1 MGPSE
6 QKAGPAGLSIQTP
19 DGKVASVTLERDRY
33 RLGRAESN
41 ELYYPGVT
49 GLSREHAVFEREG
62 ADWMVHDLGS
72 TNGTLVNGIRIE
84 GRRPLHPGDRVQFGQ
99 LAVVF
104 RDNADAAGGPVV
116 FVEDRSAPAATTT
129 IEASLGGL
137 LSGVGQAPS
146 AKHMQALV
154 GAGRELAGH
163 MSLAQLFDLILNLSV
178 EAVGASRGVLMT
190 LEGGELQTRSIQG
203 AGFRISSL
211 VRDLVIGERRSLLV
225 RDALADQA
233 LAARMSIVQ
242 ERIRSILAAPLQT
255 EDRVIGLIYLD
266 SPELIHEFTEEDL
279 SVLTVMANIAATRIE
294 QARLIEVEQA
304 EKLHAKELEQAAL
317 IQRSI
322 LPAIFPPFPDRKE
335 FELHAAMAPAREVGG
350 DFFDFFLLDRERLG
364 FVVGDVS
371 GKGVPAA
378 LFMAVTRTLLR
389 ATAQHIPTPAECLT
403 SVNKTLIEQNASGMF
418 VTLFYGVLDTRTG
431 EIQFA
436 NAGHNPPY
444 LFSAQGVRA
453 LREKSGPML
462 GVIEGVEYVARTCRI
477 EPGQGI
483 VLYTDGVT
491 EAADPER
498 NFFDEQRLEGFLSE
512 RRLDSGQRLVAGLLG
527 AARDF
532 SRGLPQADDIT
543 VLALRYCGSV

>member
-1 MGPSE
+1 MPAAE
-6 QKAGPAGLSIQTP
+6 QKAGPAWLSIHTP
-19 DGKVASVTLERDRY
+19 DGKVASVTLDRDRY
-33 RLGRAESN
+33 GLGRAESN
-41 ELYYPGVT
+41 ELCYRGVT

-72 TNGTLVNGIRIE
+72 TNGTLVNGVRIQ
-84 GRRPLHPGDRVQFGQ
+84 GRRPLRSGDRVEFGQ

-104 RDNADAAGGPVV
+104 RDNVEPDVGPVE
-116 FVEDRSAPAATTT
+116 FVEDRAAPAATTT
-129 IEASLGGL
+129 MIASLDDLLGG
-137 LSGVGQAPS
+137 GGQAAS

-154 GAGRELAGH
+154 RAGRELAGH
-163 MSLAQLFDLILNLSV
+163 MSPAQLFDLILNLSV
-178 EAVGASRGVLMT
+178 EAVGGARGVLMT
-190 LEGGELQTRSIQG
+190 LESGELRTRSIQG

-233 LAARMSIVQ
+233 LAARMSILQ
-242 ERIRSILAAPLQT
+242 ERVRSMLAAPLQT
-255 EDRVIGLIYLD
+255 EDRVIGLIYID
-266 SPELIHEFTEEDL
+266 SPDLIHEFTEEDL
-279 SVLTVMANIAATRIE
+279 SVLTVMANIAAIRIE

-304 EKLHAKELEQAAL
+304 EKLHAQELEHAAL

-322 LPAIFPPFPDRKE
+322 LPAIFPPFPERKD

-389 ATAQHIPTPAECLT
+389 ATAQHIAAPAECLT
-403 SVNKTLIEQNASGMF
+403 YMNKTLIEQNSSGMF

-444 LFSAQGVRA
+444 LLVPQGPRA
-453 LREKSGPML
+453 LRERSGPML
-462 GVIEGVEYVARTCRI
+462 GVIEGVEYVARACRI
-477 EPGQGI
+477 ERGEGI

-491 EAADPER
+491 EAIGPDRKFFEEEKLER
-498 NFFDEQRLEGFLSE
+498 FLSE
-512 RRLDSGQRLVAGLLG
+512 RREGSVERIVTGLL
-527 AARDF
+527 AAAQDF
-532 SRGLPQADDIT
+532 SGGLPQADDIT
-543 VLALRYCGSV
+543 VLALRYWG

>member
-1 MGPSE
+1 MSPAE
-6 QKAGPAGLSIQTP
+6 QKAGPAGLSIHTP
-19 DGKVASVTLERDRY
+19 DGRVASITLERDRY

-41 ELYYPGVT
+41 ELYYRGVT

-84 GRRPLHPGDRVQFGQ
+84 GRRPLRADDRLQFGQ

-104 RDNADAAGGPVV
+104 RDNGGPVV
-116 FVEDRSAPAATTT
+116 FVEDRAAPSATTT
-129 IEASLGGL
+129 ITASLGDL
-137 LSGVGQAPS
+137 LGGGGEAPS

-154 GAGRELAGH
+154 RAGRELAGH

-178 EAVGASRGVLMT
+178 EAVGAARGVLMT
-190 LEGGELQTRSIQG
+190 IEGGELRTRSIQG
-203 AGFRISSL
+203 AGFHISSL

-233 LAARMSIVQ
+233 LAARMSILQ
-242 ERIRSILAAPLQT
+242 EHIRSMLAAPLQT

-266 SPELIHEFTEEDL
+266 SPDLIHEFTEEDL
-279 SVLTVMANIAATRIE
+279 SVLTVMANIAAIRIE

-304 EKLHAKELEQAAL
+304 EKLHAKELEHAAL

-322 LPAIFPPFPDRKE
+322 VLAIFPPFPDRKD

-378 LFMAVTRTLLR
+378 LFMAVTRTLVR
-389 ATAQHIPTPAECLT
+389 ATAQHIAAPAECLT
-403 SVNKTLIEQNASGMF
+403 HVNKTLIEQNASGMF

-431 EIQFA
+431 EMQFA

-444 LFSAQGVRA
+444 LLSPQGGRA

-462 GVIEGVEYVARTCRI
+462 GVIEGVEYVARACRI
-477 EPGQGI
+477 EPGEGI

-491 EAADPER
+491 EATGPER
-498 NFFDEQRLEGFLSE
+498 NFFDEQRLERFLSE
-512 RRLDSGQRLVAGLLG
+512 HCTDSVERIVASLVA
-527 AARDF
+527 AAQDF
-532 SRGLPQADDIT
+532 SGGLPQADDIT
-543 VLALRYCGSV
+543 VLALRYRG